1 MDRNPDAQAFWNH
14 PKLTMPPTRPRLFLY
29 LLLSGLCGLFI
40 LIFINPP
47 TTNAQQ
53 PNQYVLIPSGESG
66 PATYQGIIDSAR
78 DNLIQGYLRI
88 LLLPIGE
95 ASNPNEIDLLERT
108 EIIQHLERQRLQIEY
123 LCILTMP
130 AGIPCEIELA
140 PIITR
145 QDASSSIV
153 DRFFEKP
160 HSAVLITGDDPRIA
174 LNVLGGTRLER
185 NLFEAYQKGEIM
197 AGEGGSTNIF
207 STAALIGYNEDF
219 GPYDGFNFGSVDVWH
234 TAEQHGLTFGIKQA
248 IIDHAVLQQ
257 NHLTRLLN
265 AVLTAD
271 TPNLGIGIEDNS
283 GVNIVS
289 DTILTMPF
297 GASTIT
303 IVDAETYQATENI
316 TYEDCGSASVCYP
329 QFSARNILLHQLA
342 PGPYSYDL
350 EARRHS
356 LADPNSFM
364 KRDFSSLSIP
374 KNSGAVYISGAADIR
389 LAADSVSSELKAS
402 LTNVEG
408 EILVLLVDYQDN
420 ISTTTIERLY
430 SNYFQRPVR
439 IIKLPVQGSD
449 FELLELDNIAAM
461 VLLARP
467 GSTIPAGAFHQI
479 NNSWQQGTP
488 LLINSAAAQLLGT
501 SYTPLRQNLPNT
513 SSINI
518 DRIPTKAGA
527 SMFDFSLTSSLLIG
541 NRWQSM
547 LGTAFQHPENL
558 SIGLTADSG
567 IILSPDGGIAAGTGP
582 LVVLDF
588 RRSIL
593 EQAADGNGAIANG
606 LLDIFLPGERVVPVI
621 ANARALK
628 SPPPTPEIRT
638 PTATLPP
645 TLTPT
650 ATATATQTPTFTPKP
665 TRTRKPSATPL
676 TVPPSA
682 NPITINWMVA
692 IGVLIIVIILFGLL
706 WNRRIL

>member
-1 MDRNPDAQAFWNH
+1 LDRNPDAQAFWNH
-14 PKLTMPPTRPRLFLY
+14 PKLTMPPTRSRLFLY
-29 LLLSGLCGLFI
+29 LLLSGLSGLFI

-108 EIIQHLERQRLQIEY
+108 EIIQHLERQRLQIED
-123 LCILTMP
+123 LCVKTMP

-160 HSAVLITGDDPRIA
+160 HSAVLITGDDPLIA

-185 NLFEAYQKGEIM
+185 DLFEAYQKGEII
-197 AGEGGSTNIF
+197 AGEGGATNIL

-297 GASTIT
+297 GASTVT
-303 IVDAETYQATENI
+303 IIDAETYQATENI

-342 PGPYSYDL
+342 PGPYGYDL

-356 LADPNSFM
+356 LADPDSFM

-374 KNSGAVYISGAADIR
+374 KNSGAVYISGAADIH

-420 ISTTTIERLY
+420 INTTTIERLY

-547 LGTAFQHPENL
+547 LSTAFQHPENL

-567 IILSPDGGIAAGTGP
+567 LILSPDGGIAAGTGP
-582 LVVLDF
+582 LVVLDY

-593 EQAADGNGAIANG
+593 EQSADGNGAIANG

-650 ATATATQTPTFTPKP
+650 ATATATQTPPFTPKP

-692 IGVLIIVIILFGLL
+692 IGILIIVIILFGLL